1 MNMARSIPGGGS
13 VWVFDDDE
21 EEEEEEEEG
30 GEGPT

>member
-1 MNMARSIPGGGS
+1 MARSIPGGGS